1 MNRNAEYTALLA
13 ELEQTPPALEYT
25 VQRALARN
33 QTSQRK
39 RRLLGIPLGSLAVC
53 FTAFVLLVNLF
64 PPFAAAC
71 GRIPLLRDL
80 AQAVSWSPSLSAAVE
95 NEYVQPIGLSRTENG
110 ITATVQ
116 HVIVDQKQVNIFFTL
131 EGEGYESLSA
141 EMPEFFPVQKCG
153 ILGSDFR
160 RAPGTLLRFSLDYVD
175 GDVPDGFT
183 MTFAVTG
190 ERAEGEETPAAPD
203 RAYED
208 ELLSPAPEGE
218 AEILAEFTFDLTFD
232 PQFTAKGERIP
243 VDRAF
248 ELDGQ
253 TFTLTEAEVYPTHVR
268 INVVG
273 DEANTAWLKG
283 LDFYLENED
292 GERFDAVSSGI
303 TASGDTDS
311 PAMVSYRLESSW
323 FSGSDHLTVHIT
335 GARWLDKDRQR
346 VYVDLA
352 QGTAPWLPEGV
363 ELTSAQ
369 LRPDGWLLGAQ
380 TYPVTLTPDHK
391 ASGENVITVY
401 LDQPILNRLMYTPVT
416 LTKTDITGAEKLPG
430 ALIEVYDAEG
440 NIIYREYT
448 DANGEIPDIPVVP
461 GTYTFK
467 ETYAPSG
474 YALNTAIKTFTV
486 TADGQVHGDTVIR
499 DEVNRVTLK
508 KIRQNG
514 EALAGAV
521 FGLFNDQGDQ
531 VQEATSDADG
541 SVVFQ
546 QIPYGRYTIRELSAP
561 YGYHPSAGTWE
572 VTVDGTYQN
581 PIGLLDTVVNE
592 DAPGR
597 IRILKQDELDQ
608 HVIAGVCFDI
618 YSVDEAGNAADCV
631 AQMTTNEQGIAE
643 SPDLFPADYIVMEH
657 AAPTGYEETLW
668 SEKITVGMDEI
679 VSRTVTNRPI
689 QGVLRIVKTDSET
702 AKGLPGAQFT
712 ITRISGLPS
721 HNGEG
726 DGEVVAVITTD
737 ENGIA
742 QTPWLTWGEYEVTET
757 VVPDDY
763 LDGGYSVIVRIPEQT
778 GEEAP
783 PKAK

>member
-1 MNRNAEYTALLA
+1 MTCFTKRFVFLGLCAILFLGMLVILMLPMTARAVTTGDAATVTLNVTNTPVRGDVLLEKTGMQLVRFEDEQDAYGNTVMRPVFQNGYLAGAVFELRAAENIVGKEGSVFYRKD
-13 ELEQTPPALEYT
+13 ELIETLT
-25 VQRALARN
+25 
-33 QTSQRK
+33 TSK
-39 RRLLGIPLGSLAVC
+39 TGSVKSKVLPLGKYSLTEISAPDGYVLDAKPHP
-53 FTAFVLLVNLF
+53 FTL
-64 PPFAAAC
+64 
-71 GRIPLLRDL
+71 
-80 AQAVSWSPSLSAAVE
+80 AAVDQQTAMVEVKVSAGNTYLPARVTLRKQKE
-95 NEYVQPIGLSRTENG
+95 NLLLTE
-110 ITATVQ
+110 TADGMIHQTVET
-116 HVIVDQKQVNIFFTL
+116 IP
-131 EGEGYESLSA
+131 GEGFVFGLFNRDVIPYGDS
-141 EMPEFFPVQKCG
+141 QK
-153 ILGSDFR
+153 LP
-160 RAPGTLLRFSLDYVD
+160 ANTL
-175 GDVPDGFT
+175 
-183 MTFAVTG
+183 MATG
-190 ERAEGEETPAAPD
+190 ATDSQGN
-203 RAYED
+203 
-208 ELLSPAPEGE
+208 
-218 AEILAEFTFDLTFD
+218 LTFSGLYPHGD
-232 PQFTAKGERIP
+232 YYIK
-243 VDRAF
+243 
-248 ELDGQ
+248 ELS
-253 TFTLTEAEVYPTHVR
+253 V
-268 INVVG
+268 
-273 DEANTAWLKG
+273 
-283 LDFYLENED
+283 
-292 GERFDAVSSGI
+292 
-303 TASGDTDS
+303 
-311 PAMVSYRLESSW
+311 
-323 FSGSDHLTVHIT
+323 
-335 GARWLDKDRQR
+335 
-346 VYVDLA
+346 
-352 QGTAPWLPEGV
+352 
-363 ELTSAQ
+363 
-369 LRPDGWLLGAQ
+369 PDGWLLGAQ

-401 LDQPILNRLMYTPVT
+401 LDQPILNRLIYTPVT

-440 NIIYREYT
+440 NIIYRENT

-508 KIRQNG
+508 KIRRNG

-521 FGLFNDQGDQ
+521 FGLFDSEGTK

-546 QIPYGRYTIRELSAP
+546 QIPYGRYAIRELSAP
-561 YGYHPSAGTWE
+561 YGYHPSAQTWE

-608 HVIAGVCFDI
+608 HVIAGVRFDI

-679 VSRTVTNRPI
+679 VSRTVTNHPI
-689 QGVLRIVKTDSET
+689 QGILRIVKTDSET

-778 GEEAP
+778 EKEAP
-783 PKAK
+783 SKAK

>member
-1 MNRNAEYTALLA
+1 MICFTKRFVFLGLCAILFFGLIAILMLPMAARAVTTGDVATVTLNVTNTPVRGDVLLEKTGLQLVRFEDEQDAYGNTVMRPVFQNGYLAGVVFELRAAEDIVGREGSVFYRKD
-13 ELEQTPPALEYT
+13 ELIETLT
-25 VQRALARN
+25 
-33 QTSQRK
+33 TSKTGSVKSRV
-39 RRLLGIPLGSLAVC
+39 LPLGKYSLTEISAPDGYVLDATPHP
-53 FTAFVLLVNLF
+53 FTL
-64 PPFAAAC
+64 
-71 GRIPLLRDL
+71 
-80 AQAVSWSPSLSAAVE
+80 AAVDQQTAMVEAKVSAGNTYLPVRVTLRKQKE
-95 NEYVQPIGLSRTENG
+95 NLLLTE
-110 ITATVQ
+110 TADGMIHQTVET
-116 HVIVDQKQVNIFFTL
+116 VP
-131 EGEGYESLSA
+131 GEGFVFGLFNRDVITYGDS
-141 EMPEFFPVQKCG
+141 QK
-153 ILGSDFR
+153 LP
-160 RAPGTLLRFSLDYVD
+160 ANTL
-175 GDVPDGFT
+175 
-183 MTFAVTG
+183 MATG
-190 ERAEGEETPAAPD
+190 ATDSQGN
-203 RAYED
+203 
-208 ELLSPAPEGE
+208 
-218 AEILAEFTFDLTFD
+218 LTFSGLYPHGD
-232 PQFTAKGERIP
+232 YYIK
-243 VDRAF
+243 
-248 ELDGQ
+248 ELS
-253 TFTLTEAEVYPTHVR
+253 V
-268 INVVG
+268 
-273 DEANTAWLKG
+273 
-283 LDFYLENED
+283 
-292 GERFDAVSSGI
+292 
-303 TASGDTDS
+303 
-311 PAMVSYRLESSW
+311 
-323 FSGSDHLTVHIT
+323 
-335 GARWLDKDRQR
+335 
-346 VYVDLA
+346 
-352 QGTAPWLPEGV
+352 
-363 ELTSAQ
+363 
-369 LRPDGWLLGAQ
+369 PDGWLLGAQ

-391 ASGENVITVY
+391 ASGEDVITVY
-401 LDQPILNRLMYTPVT
+401 LDQPILNRLIYTPVT

-448 DANGEIPDIPVVP
+448 DANGEIPNIPVVP

-521 FGLFNDQGDQ
+521 FGLFNEQGDQ

-561 YGYHPSAGTWE
+561 YGYHPSAKTWE

-608 HVIAGVCFDI
+608 HVIAGVRFDI

-668 SEKITVGMDEI
+668 SERITVGMDEL

-689 QGVLRIVKTDSET
+689 QGILRIVKTDSET

-712 ITRISGLPS
+712 ITRVSGLPS

>member
-1 MNRNAEYTALLA
+1 MTCFTKRFVFPGLCAILFLGLIAILMLPMAARAVTISDAATVTLNVTNTPVRGDVLLEKTGMQLVRFEDEQDAYGNTVMRPVFQNGYLAGAVFELRAAENIVGKEGSVFYRKD
-13 ELEQTPPALEYT
+13 ELIETLT
-25 VQRALARN
+25 
-33 QTSQRK
+33 TSKTGSVKSRV
-39 RRLLGIPLGSLAVC
+39 LPLGKYSLTEISAPDGYVLDATPHP
-53 FTAFVLLVNLF
+53 FTL
-64 PPFAAAC
+64 
-71 GRIPLLRDL
+71 
-80 AQAVSWSPSLSAAVE
+80 AAVDQQTAMVEVKVSAGNTYLPVRVTLRKQKE
-95 NEYVQPIGLSRTENG
+95 NLLLTE
-110 ITATVQ
+110 TADGMIHQTVET
-116 HVIVDQKQVNIFFTL
+116 IP
-131 EGEGYESLSA
+131 GEGFVFGLFNRDVITYGDS
-141 EMPEFFPVQKCG
+141 QK
-153 ILGSDFR
+153 LP
-160 RAPGTLLRFSLDYVD
+160 ANTL
-175 GDVPDGFT
+175 
-183 MTFAVTG
+183 MATG
-190 ERAEGEETPAAPD
+190 ATDSQGN
-203 RAYED
+203 
-208 ELLSPAPEGE
+208 
-218 AEILAEFTFDLTFD
+218 LTFSGLY
-232 PQFTAKGERIP
+232 PHGNYYIK
-243 VDRAF
+243 
-248 ELDGQ
+248 ELS
-253 TFTLTEAEVYPTHVR
+253 V
-268 INVVG
+268 
-273 DEANTAWLKG
+273 
-283 LDFYLENED
+283 
-292 GERFDAVSSGI
+292 
-303 TASGDTDS
+303 
-311 PAMVSYRLESSW
+311 
-323 FSGSDHLTVHIT
+323 
-335 GARWLDKDRQR
+335 
-346 VYVDLA
+346 
-352 QGTAPWLPEGV
+352 
-363 ELTSAQ
+363 
-369 LRPDGWLLGAQ
+369 PDGWLLSAQ
-380 TYPVTLTPDHK
+380 TYPVTLTQDHK

-401 LDQPILNRLMYTPVT
+401 LDQPILNRLIYTPVT

-430 ALIEVYDAEG
+430 ALIEVYDVEG

-448 DANGEIPDIPVVP
+448 DANGEISDIPIVP

-541 SVVFQ
+541 SVAFQ

-561 YGYHPSAGTWE
+561 YGYHPSAKTWE
-572 VTVDGTYQN
+572 MTIDGTYQN

-608 HVIAGVCFDI
+608 HVIAGVRFDI

-631 AQMTTNEQGIAE
+631 AQMITNEQGIAE

-657 AAPTGYEETLW
+657 AVPTGYEETLW

-679 VSRTVTNRPI
+679 VSRTVTNHPI
-689 QGVLRIVKTDSET
+689 QGILRIVKTDSET

-778 GEEAP
+778 EKEAP
-783 PKAK
+783 SKAK

>member
-1 MNRNAEYTALLA
+1 MTCFTKRFVFPGLCAILFLGLIAILMLPMTARAVTTGDAETVTLNVTNTPVRGDVLLEKTGLQLVRFEDEQDAYGNTVMRPVFQNGYLAGAVFELRAAEDIVGKEGSVFYRKDELIETLTTSKTSSVKSKVLPLGKYSLTEISAPDGYVLDATPHPFTLAAVDQQTALVEVKVSAGNTYLPVRVTLRKQKENLLLTETA
-13 ELEQTPPALEYT
+13 DGMIHQTVET
-25 VQRALARN
+25 V
-33 QTSQRK
+33 
-39 RRLLGIPLGSLAVC
+39 P
-53 FTAFVLLVNLF
+53 
-64 PPFAAAC
+64 
-71 GRIPLLRDL
+71 
-80 AQAVSWSPSLSAAVE
+80 
-95 NEYVQPIGLSRTENG
+95 
-110 ITATVQ
+110 
-116 HVIVDQKQVNIFFTL
+116 
-131 EGEGYESLSA
+131 GEGFVFGLFNRDVITYGDS
-141 EMPEFFPVQKCG
+141 QK
-153 ILGSDFR
+153 LP
-160 RAPGTLLRFSLDYVD
+160 ANTL
-175 GDVPDGFT
+175 
-183 MTFAVTG
+183 MATG
-190 ERAEGEETPAAPD
+190 ATDSQGN
-203 RAYED
+203 
-208 ELLSPAPEGE
+208 
-218 AEILAEFTFDLTFD
+218 LTFSGLYPHGD
-232 PQFTAKGERIP
+232 YYIK
-243 VDRAF
+243 
-248 ELDGQ
+248 ELS
-253 TFTLTEAEVYPTHVR
+253 V
-268 INVVG
+268 
-273 DEANTAWLKG
+273 
-283 LDFYLENED
+283 
-292 GERFDAVSSGI
+292 
-303 TASGDTDS
+303 
-311 PAMVSYRLESSW
+311 
-323 FSGSDHLTVHIT
+323 
-335 GARWLDKDRQR
+335 
-346 VYVDLA
+346 
-352 QGTAPWLPEGV
+352 
-363 ELTSAQ
+363 
-369 LRPDGWLLGAQ
+369 PDGWLLDVQ
-380 TYPVTLTPDHK
+380 TYPVTLTPNHK

-401 LDQPILNRLMYTPVT
+401 LDQPILNRLIYTPVT

-521 FGLFNDQGDQ
+521 FGLFNEQGDQ

-561 YGYHPSAGTWE
+561 YGYHPSAKTWE

-608 HVIAGVCFDI
+608 HVIAGVRFDI

-679 VSRTVTNRPI
+679 VSRTVTNHPI
-689 QGVLRIVKTDSET
+689 QGILRIVKTDSET

-783 PKAK
+783 SKAK

>member
-1 MNRNAEYTALLA
+1 MICFTKRFVFPGLCAILFLGMLVILMLPMTARAVTTGDAATVTLNVTNTPVRGDVLLEKTGMQLVRFEDEQDAYGNTVMRPVFQNGYLAGAVFELRAAEDIVGREGSVFYRKDELIETLTTSKTGSVKSRVLPLGKYSLTEISAPDGYVLDATPHPFTLAAVDQQTALVEVKVSAGNTYLPVRITLRKQKENLLLTETA
-13 ELEQTPPALEYT
+13 DGMIHQIVET
-25 VQRALARN
+25 V
-33 QTSQRK
+33 
-39 RRLLGIPLGSLAVC
+39 P
-53 FTAFVLLVNLF
+53 
-64 PPFAAAC
+64 
-71 GRIPLLRDL
+71 
-80 AQAVSWSPSLSAAVE
+80 
-95 NEYVQPIGLSRTENG
+95 
-110 ITATVQ
+110 
-116 HVIVDQKQVNIFFTL
+116 
-131 EGEGYESLSA
+131 GEGFVFGLFNRDVITYGDS
-141 EMPEFFPVQKCG
+141 QK
-153 ILGSDFR
+153 LP
-160 RAPGTLLRFSLDYVD
+160 ANTL
-175 GDVPDGFT
+175 
-183 MTFAVTG
+183 MATG
-190 ERAEGEETPAAPD
+190 ATDSQGN
-203 RAYED
+203 
-208 ELLSPAPEGE
+208 
-218 AEILAEFTFDLTFD
+218 LTFSGLYPHGD
-232 PQFTAKGERIP
+232 YYIK
-243 VDRAF
+243 
-248 ELDGQ
+248 ELS
-253 TFTLTEAEVYPTHVR
+253 V
-268 INVVG
+268 
-273 DEANTAWLKG
+273 
-283 LDFYLENED
+283 
-292 GERFDAVSSGI
+292 
-303 TASGDTDS
+303 
-311 PAMVSYRLESSW
+311 
-323 FSGSDHLTVHIT
+323 
-335 GARWLDKDRQR
+335 
-346 VYVDLA
+346 
-352 QGTAPWLPEGV
+352 
-363 ELTSAQ
+363 
-369 LRPDGWLLGAQ
+369 PDGWLLSAQ
-380 TYPVTLTPDHK
+380 TYPVTLTPNHK

-401 LDQPILNRLMYTPVT
+401 LDQPILNRLIYTPVT

-448 DANGEIPDIPVVP
+448 DANGEISNIPVVP

-521 FGLFNDQGDQ
+521 FGLFNEQGDQ

-541 SVVFQ
+541 SVVFH

-561 YGYHPSAGTWE
+561 YGYHPSAKTWE

-597 IRILKQDELDQ
+597 IRILKQDALDQ

-689 QGVLRIVKTDSET
+689 QGILRIIKTDSET
-702 AKGLPGAQFT
+702 GKGLPGAQFT

>member
-1 MNRNAEYTALLA
+1 MICFTKRFVFLGLCAILFFGLIAILMLPMTARAVTTGDAATVTLNVTNTPVRGDVLLEKTGMQLVRFEDEQDAYGNTVMRPVFQNGYLAGAVFELRAAEDIVGREGSVFYRKDELIETLTTSKTGSVKSRVLPLGKYSLTEISAPDGYVLDATPHPFTLAAVDQQTALVEVKVSAGNTYLPVRVTLRKQKEHLLLTETA
-13 ELEQTPPALEYT
+13 DGMIHQTVET
-25 VQRALARN
+25 V
-33 QTSQRK
+33 
-39 RRLLGIPLGSLAVC
+39 P
-53 FTAFVLLVNLF
+53 
-64 PPFAAAC
+64 
-71 GRIPLLRDL
+71 
-80 AQAVSWSPSLSAAVE
+80 
-95 NEYVQPIGLSRTENG
+95 
-110 ITATVQ
+110 
-116 HVIVDQKQVNIFFTL
+116 
-131 EGEGYESLSA
+131 GEGFVFGLFNRDVIPYGDS
-141 EMPEFFPVQKCG
+141 QK
-153 ILGSDFR
+153 LP
-160 RAPGTLLRFSLDYVD
+160 ANTL
-175 GDVPDGFT
+175 
-183 MTFAVTG
+183 MATG
-190 ERAEGEETPAAPD
+190 ATDSQGN
-203 RAYED
+203 
-208 ELLSPAPEGE
+208 
-218 AEILAEFTFDLTFD
+218 LTFSGLYPHGD
-232 PQFTAKGERIP
+232 YYIK
-243 VDRAF
+243 
-248 ELDGQ
+248 ELS
-253 TFTLTEAEVYPTHVR
+253 V
-268 INVVG
+268 
-273 DEANTAWLKG
+273 
-283 LDFYLENED
+283 
-292 GERFDAVSSGI
+292 
-303 TASGDTDS
+303 
-311 PAMVSYRLESSW
+311 
-323 FSGSDHLTVHIT
+323 
-335 GARWLDKDRQR
+335 
-346 VYVDLA
+346 
-352 QGTAPWLPEGV
+352 
-363 ELTSAQ
+363 
-369 LRPDGWLLGAQ
+369 PDGWLLGAQ
-380 TYPVTLTPDHK
+380 TYPVTLTPNHK

-401 LDQPILNRLMYTPVT
+401 LDQPILNRLIYTPVT
-416 LTKTDITGAEKLPG
+416 LTKTEITGAEKLPG

-448 DANGEIPDIPVVP
+448 DANGEIPNIPVVP

-521 FGLFNDQGDQ
+521 FGLFDSEGTK

-561 YGYHPSAGTWE
+561 YGYHPSAKTWE

-608 HVIAGVCFDI
+608 HVIAGVRFDI

-668 SEKITVGMDEI
+668 SEKITVGMDEL

-689 QGVLRIVKTDSET
+689 QGILRIVKTDSET

-742 QTPWLTWGEYEVTET
+742 QTPWLTWGEYEVMET

-778 GEEAP
+778 EEEAP
-783 PKAK
+783 SKAK

>member
-1 MNRNAEYTALLA
+1 MICFTKRFVFLGLCAILFFGLIAILMLPMTARAVTTGDAATVTLNVTNTPVRGDVLLEKAGMQLVRFEDEQDAYGNTVMRPVFQNGYLAGAVFELRAAEDIVGREGSVFYRKDELIETLTTSKTGSVKSRVLPLGKYFLTEISTLDGYVLDATPHPFTLAAVDQQTALVEVKVSAGNTYLPA
-13 ELEQTPPALEYT
+13 RVTLRKQKENLLLTETADGMIHQTVET
-25 VQRALARN
+25 
-33 QTSQRK
+33 
-39 RRLLGIPLGSLAVC
+39 IP
-53 FTAFVLLVNLF
+53 
-64 PPFAAAC
+64 
-71 GRIPLLRDL
+71 
-80 AQAVSWSPSLSAAVE
+80 
-95 NEYVQPIGLSRTENG
+95 
-110 ITATVQ
+110 
-116 HVIVDQKQVNIFFTL
+116 
-131 EGEGYESLSA
+131 GEGFVFGLFNRDVITYGDS
-141 EMPEFFPVQKCG
+141 QK
-153 ILGSDFR
+153 LP
-160 RAPGTLLRFSLDYVD
+160 ANTL
-175 GDVPDGFT
+175 
-183 MTFAVTG
+183 MATG
-190 ERAEGEETPAAPD
+190 ATDSQGN
-203 RAYED
+203 
-208 ELLSPAPEGE
+208 
-218 AEILAEFTFDLTFD
+218 LTFSGLYPHGD
-232 PQFTAKGERIP
+232 YYIK
-243 VDRAF
+243 
-248 ELDGQ
+248 ELS
-253 TFTLTEAEVYPTHVR
+253 VP
-268 INVVG
+268 N
-273 DEANTAWLKG
+273 
-283 LDFYLENED
+283 
-292 GERFDAVSSGI
+292 
-303 TASGDTDS
+303 
-311 PAMVSYRLESSW
+311 
-323 FSGSDHLTVHIT
+323 
-335 GARWLDKDRQR
+335 
-346 VYVDLA
+346 
-352 QGTAPWLPEGV
+352 
-363 ELTSAQ
+363 
-369 LRPDGWLLGAQ
+369 GWLLGAQ
-380 TYPVTLTPDHK
+380 TYPVTLTPNHK

-401 LDQPILNRLMYTPVT
+401 LDQPILNRLIYTPVT

-440 NIIYREYT
+440 SIIYREYT

-561 YGYHPSAGTWE
+561 YGYHPSAKTWE

-581 PIGLLDTVVNE
+581 PIGLLDMVVNE

-608 HVIAGVCFDI
+608 HVIAGVRFDI

-631 AQMTTNEQGIAE
+631 AQLTTNEQGIAE

-679 VSRTVTNRPI
+679 VSRTVTNHPI
-689 QGVLRIVKTDSET
+689 QGILRIVKTDSET
-702 AKGLPGAQFT
+702 GKGLPGAQFT

-742 QTPWLTWGEYEVTET
+742 QTPWLTWGEYEVMET

-783 PKAK
+783 SKAK

>member
-1 MNRNAEYTALLA
+1 MMRFM
-13 ELEQTPPALEYT
+13 
-25 VQRALARN
+25 
-33 QTSQRK
+33 K
-39 RRLLGIPLGSLAVC
+39 RLLRLGMTVLLLLSLTAATVLAAETATITVNVTNTPVRGDVLLEKTGLQLVRFEDEQDACGNTVMRPVFQNGYLAGAVFELRAAEDIVGKEGSVFYRKDELIETLTTSKNGSVKSKVLPLGK
-53 FTAFVLLVNLF
+53 
-64 PPFAAAC
+64 
-71 GRIPLLRDL
+71 
-80 AQAVSWSPSLSAAVE
+80 
-95 NEYVQPIGLSRTENG
+95 Y
-110 ITATVQ
+110 
-116 HVIVDQKQVNIFFTL
+116 
-131 EGEGYESLSA
+131 
-141 EMPEFFPVQKCG
+141 
-153 ILGSDFR
+153 
-160 RAPGTLLRFSLDYVD
+160 
-175 GDVPDGFT
+175 
-183 MTFAVTG
+183 
-190 ERAEGEETPAAPD
+190 
-203 RAYED
+203 
-208 ELLSPAPEGE
+208 
-218 AEILAEFTFDLTFD
+218 
-232 PQFTAKGERIP
+232 
-243 VDRAF
+243 
-248 ELDGQ
+248 
-253 TFTLTEAEVYPTHVR
+253 TLTEISAPDGYVFDSTPHPFTLAAVDKQTAIVEVKVSASNTYLPVR
-268 INVVG
+268 VTLRKQKENLLLTETADGMIHQTVETVPGEGFVFGLFNRDVIPYG
-273 DEANTAWLKG
+273 DSQKLPANTLMATG
-283 LDFYLENED
+283 
-292 GERFDAVSSGI
+292 A
-303 TASGDTDS
+303 TDS
-311 PAMVSYRLESSW
+311 QGNLT
-323 FSGSDHLTVHIT
+323 FSGLYPHGDYYI
-335 GARWLDKDRQR
+335 K
-346 VYVDLA
+346 
-352 QGTAPWLPEGV
+352 
-363 ELTSAQ
+363 ELSV
-369 LRPDGWLLGAQ
+369 PDGWLLSAQ

-401 LDQPILNRLMYTPVT
+401 LDQPILNRLIYTPVT

-448 DANGEIPDIPVVP
+448 DANGEIPNIPVVP

-521 FGLFNDQGDQ
+521 FGLFDSEGTK
-531 VQEATSDADG
+531 VQETTSDADG

-561 YGYHPSAGTWE
+561 YGYHPSAKTWE

-608 HVIAGVCFDI
+608 HVIAGVRFDI

-631 AQMTTNEQGIAE
+631 AQLTTNEQGIAE

-679 VSRTVTNRPI
+679 VSRTVTNHPI
-689 QGVLRIVKTDSET
+689 QGILRIVKTDSET

>member
-1 MNRNAEYTALLA
+1 MTCFTKRFVFLGLCAILFFGLIAILMLPMAARAVTISDAATVTLNVTNTPVRGDVLLEKTGMQLVRFEDEQDAYGNTVMRPVFQNGYLAGAVFELRAAEDIVGKEGSVFYRKDELIETLTTSKTGSVKSKVLPLGKYSLTEISAPDGYVLDATPHPFTLAAVDQQTALVEVKVSAGNTYLPVRVTLRKQKENLLLTETA
-13 ELEQTPPALEYT
+13 DGMIHQTVET
-25 VQRALARN
+25 V
-33 QTSQRK
+33 
-39 RRLLGIPLGSLAVC
+39 P
-53 FTAFVLLVNLF
+53 
-64 PPFAAAC
+64 
-71 GRIPLLRDL
+71 
-80 AQAVSWSPSLSAAVE
+80 
-95 NEYVQPIGLSRTENG
+95 
-110 ITATVQ
+110 
-116 HVIVDQKQVNIFFTL
+116 
-131 EGEGYESLSA
+131 GEGFVFGLFNRDVIAYGDS
-141 EMPEFFPVQKCG
+141 QK
-153 ILGSDFR
+153 LP
-160 RAPGTLLRFSLDYVD
+160 ANTL
-175 GDVPDGFT
+175 
-183 MTFAVTG
+183 MATG
-190 ERAEGEETPAAPD
+190 ATDSQGN
-203 RAYED
+203 
-208 ELLSPAPEGE
+208 
-218 AEILAEFTFDLTFD
+218 LTFSGLYPHGD
-232 PQFTAKGERIP
+232 YYIK
-243 VDRAF
+243 
-248 ELDGQ
+248 ELS
-253 TFTLTEAEVYPTHVR
+253 V
-268 INVVG
+268 
-273 DEANTAWLKG
+273 
-283 LDFYLENED
+283 
-292 GERFDAVSSGI
+292 
-303 TASGDTDS
+303 
-311 PAMVSYRLESSW
+311 
-323 FSGSDHLTVHIT
+323 
-335 GARWLDKDRQR
+335 
-346 VYVDLA
+346 
-352 QGTAPWLPEGV
+352 
-363 ELTSAQ
+363 
-369 LRPDGWLLGAQ
+369 PDGWLLSAQ

-401 LDQPILNRLMYTPVT
+401 LDQPILNRLIYTPVT
-416 LTKTDITGAEKLPG
+416 LTKTDITGEEKLPG

-521 FGLFNDQGDQ
+521 FGLFDSEGTK

-546 QIPYGRYTIRELSAP
+546 QIPYGRYAIRELSAP
-561 YGYHPSAGTWE
+561 YGYHPSAQTWE

-608 HVIAGVCFDI
+608 HVIAGVRFDI

-668 SEKITVGMDEI
+668 SEKITVGMDEL

-689 QGVLRIVKTDSET
+689 QGILRIVKTDSET

>member
-1 MNRNAEYTALLA
+1 MICFTKRFVFLGLCAILFFGLIAILMLPMAARAVTTSDAATVTLNVTNTPVRGDVLLEKTGLQLVRFEDEQDAYGNTVMRPVFQNGYLAGVVFELRAAEDIVGREDSVFYRKD
-13 ELEQTPPALEYT
+13 ELIETLT
-25 VQRALARN
+25 
-33 QTSQRK
+33 TSKTGSVKSRV
-39 RRLLGIPLGSLAVC
+39 LPLGKYSLTEISAPDGYVLDATPHP
-53 FTAFVLLVNLF
+53 FTL
-64 PPFAAAC
+64 
-71 GRIPLLRDL
+71 
-80 AQAVSWSPSLSAAVE
+80 AAVDQQTAMVEAKVSAGNTYLPVRVTLRKQKE
-95 NEYVQPIGLSRTENG
+95 NLLLTE
-110 ITATVQ
+110 TADGMIHQTVET
-116 HVIVDQKQVNIFFTL
+116 VP
-131 EGEGYESLSA
+131 GEGFVFGLFNRDVITYGDS
-141 EMPEFFPVQKCG
+141 QK
-153 ILGSDFR
+153 L
-160 RAPGTLLRFSLDYVD
+160 P
-175 GDVPDGFT
+175 
-183 MTFAVTG
+183 
-190 ERAEGEETPAAPD
+190 
-203 RAYED
+203 
-208 ELLSPAPEGE
+208 
-218 AEILAEFTFDLTFD
+218 
-232 PQFTAKGERIP
+232 
-243 VDRAF
+243 
-248 ELDGQ
+248 
-253 TFTLTEAEVYPTHVR
+253 
-268 INVVG
+268 
-273 DEANTAWLKG
+273 ANTLMATG
-283 LDFYLENED
+283 
-292 GERFDAVSSGI
+292 A
-303 TASGDTDS
+303 TDS
-311 PAMVSYRLESSW
+311 QGNLM
-323 FSGSDHLTVHIT
+323 FSGLYPHGDYYI
-335 GARWLDKDRQR
+335 K
-346 VYVDLA
+346 
-352 QGTAPWLPEGV
+352 
-363 ELTSAQ
+363 ELSV
-369 LRPDGWLLGAQ
+369 PDGWLLGAQ

-401 LDQPILNRLMYTPVT
+401 LDQPILNRLIYTPVT

-430 ALIEVYDAEG
+430 TLIEVYDAEG

-448 DANGEIPDIPVVP
+448 DANGEIPNIPVVP

-521 FGLFNDQGDQ
+521 FGLFNEQGDQ

-561 YGYHPSAGTWE
+561 YGYHPSAQTWE

-608 HVIAGVCFDI
+608 HVIASVRFDI
-618 YSVDEAGNAADCV
+618 YSVDEAGNAGDCV

-702 AKGLPGAQFT
+702 GKGLPGAQFT
-712 ITRISGLPS
+712 VTRISGLPS

-778 GEEAP
+778 GEEVT

>member
-1 MNRNAEYTALLA
+1 MTCFTKRFVFLGLCAILFLGMLVILMLPMTARAVTTGDAATVTLNVTNTPVRGDVLLEKTGMQLVRFEDEQDAYGNTVMRPVFQNGYLAGAVFELRAAENIVGKEGSVFYRKD
-13 ELEQTPPALEYT
+13 ELIETLT
-25 VQRALARN
+25 
-33 QTSQRK
+33 TSKTGSVKSRV
-39 RRLLGIPLGSLAVC
+39 LPLGKYSLTEISAPDGYVLDATPHP
-53 FTAFVLLVNLF
+53 FTL
-64 PPFAAAC
+64 
-71 GRIPLLRDL
+71 
-80 AQAVSWSPSLSAAVE
+80 AAVDQQTAMVEVKVSAGNTYLPVRVTLRKQKE
-95 NEYVQPIGLSRTENG
+95 NLLLTE
-110 ITATVQ
+110 TADGMIHQTVET
-116 HVIVDQKQVNIFFTL
+116 IP
-131 EGEGYESLSA
+131 GEGFVFGLFNRDVITYGDS
-141 EMPEFFPVQKCG
+141 QK
-153 ILGSDFR
+153 LP
-160 RAPGTLLRFSLDYVD
+160 ANTL
-175 GDVPDGFT
+175 
-183 MTFAVTG
+183 MATG
-190 ERAEGEETPAAPD
+190 ATDSQGN
-203 RAYED
+203 
-208 ELLSPAPEGE
+208 
-218 AEILAEFTFDLTFD
+218 LTFSGLY
-232 PQFTAKGERIP
+232 PHGNYYIK
-243 VDRAF
+243 
-248 ELDGQ
+248 ELS
-253 TFTLTEAEVYPTHVR
+253 V
-268 INVVG
+268 
-273 DEANTAWLKG
+273 
-283 LDFYLENED
+283 
-292 GERFDAVSSGI
+292 
-303 TASGDTDS
+303 
-311 PAMVSYRLESSW
+311 
-323 FSGSDHLTVHIT
+323 
-335 GARWLDKDRQR
+335 
-346 VYVDLA
+346 
-352 QGTAPWLPEGV
+352 
-363 ELTSAQ
+363 
-369 LRPDGWLLGAQ
+369 PDGWLLSAQ
-380 TYPVTLTPDHK
+380 TYPVTLTQDHK

-430 ALIEVYDAEG
+430 ALIEVYDVEG

-448 DANGEIPDIPVVP
+448 DANGEISDIPIVP

-521 FGLFNDQGDQ
+521 FGLFNEQGDQ

-561 YGYHPSAGTWE
+561 YGYHPSAQTWE

-608 HVIAGVCFDI
+608 HVIAGVRFDI

-643 SPDLFPADYIVMEH
+643 SPDLFLADYIVMEH

-689 QGVLRIVKTDSET
+689 QGILRIIKTDSET

-778 GEEAP
+778 EEEAP
-783 PKAK
+783 SKAK

>member
-1 MNRNAEYTALLA
+1 MICFTKRFVFLGLCAILFFGLIAILMLPMAARAVTAGDAETVTLNVTNTPVRGDVLLEKTGLQLVRFEDEQDAYGNTVMRPVFQNGYLAGAVFELRAA
-13 ELEQTPPALEYT
+13 EDIVGKEGSVFYRKDELIETLT
-25 VQRALARN
+25 
-33 QTSQRK
+33 TSKTGPVKSRV
-39 RRLLGIPLGSLAVC
+39 LPLGKYSLTEISAPDGYVLDATPHP
-53 FTAFVLLVNLF
+53 FTL
-64 PPFAAAC
+64 
-71 GRIPLLRDL
+71 
-80 AQAVSWSPSLSAAVE
+80 AAVDQQTAMVEVKMSAGNTYLPVRVTLRKQKE
-95 NEYVQPIGLSRTENG
+95 NLLLTE
-110 ITATVQ
+110 TADGMIHQTVET
-116 HVIVDQKQVNIFFTL
+116 VP
-131 EGEGYESLSA
+131 GEGFVFGLFNRDVIPYGDS
-141 EMPEFFPVQKCG
+141 QK
-153 ILGSDFR
+153 LP
-160 RAPGTLLRFSLDYVD
+160 ANTL
-175 GDVPDGFT
+175 
-183 MTFAVTG
+183 MATG
-190 ERAEGEETPAAPD
+190 ATDSQGN
-203 RAYED
+203 
-208 ELLSPAPEGE
+208 
-218 AEILAEFTFDLTFD
+218 LTFSGLYPHGD
-232 PQFTAKGERIP
+232 YYIK
-243 VDRAF
+243 
-248 ELDGQ
+248 ELS
-253 TFTLTEAEVYPTHVR
+253 V
-268 INVVG
+268 
-273 DEANTAWLKG
+273 
-283 LDFYLENED
+283 
-292 GERFDAVSSGI
+292 
-303 TASGDTDS
+303 
-311 PAMVSYRLESSW
+311 
-323 FSGSDHLTVHIT
+323 
-335 GARWLDKDRQR
+335 
-346 VYVDLA
+346 
-352 QGTAPWLPEGV
+352 
-363 ELTSAQ
+363 
-369 LRPDGWLLGAQ
+369 PDGWLLSAQ

-401 LDQPILNRLMYTPVT
+401 LDQPILNRLIYTPVT

-448 DANGEIPDIPVVP
+448 DANGEIPNIPVVP

-521 FGLFNDQGDQ
+521 FGLFDSEGTK
-531 VQEATSDADG
+531 VQETTSDADG

-561 YGYHPSAGTWE
+561 YGYHPSAKTWE

-608 HVIAGVCFDI
+608 HVIAGVRFDI

-631 AQMTTNEQGIAE
+631 AQLTTNEQGIAE

-679 VSRTVTNRPI
+679 VSRTVTNHPI
-689 QGVLRIVKTDSET
+689 QGILRIVKTDSET

>member
-1 MNRNAEYTALLA
+1 MICFTKRFVFLGLCAILFFGLIAILMLPMAARAVTTSDAATVTLNVTNTPVRGDVLLEKTGLQLVRFEDEQDAYGNTVMRPVFQNGYLAGVVFELRAAEDIVGREDSVFYRKD
-13 ELEQTPPALEYT
+13 ELIETLT
-25 VQRALARN
+25 
-33 QTSQRK
+33 TSKTGSVKSRV
-39 RRLLGIPLGSLAVC
+39 LPLGKYSLTEISAPDGYVLDATPHP
-53 FTAFVLLVNLF
+53 FTL
-64 PPFAAAC
+64 
-71 GRIPLLRDL
+71 
-80 AQAVSWSPSLSAAVE
+80 AAVDQQTAMVEAKVSAGNTYLPVRVTLRKQKE
-95 NEYVQPIGLSRTENG
+95 NLLLTE
-110 ITATVQ
+110 TADGMIHQTVET
-116 HVIVDQKQVNIFFTL
+116 VP
-131 EGEGYESLSA
+131 GEGFVFGLFNRDVITYGDS
-141 EMPEFFPVQKCG
+141 QK
-153 ILGSDFR
+153 L
-160 RAPGTLLRFSLDYVD
+160 P
-175 GDVPDGFT
+175 
-183 MTFAVTG
+183 
-190 ERAEGEETPAAPD
+190 
-203 RAYED
+203 
-208 ELLSPAPEGE
+208 
-218 AEILAEFTFDLTFD
+218 
-232 PQFTAKGERIP
+232 
-243 VDRAF
+243 
-248 ELDGQ
+248 
-253 TFTLTEAEVYPTHVR
+253 
-268 INVVG
+268 
-273 DEANTAWLKG
+273 ANTLMATG
-283 LDFYLENED
+283 
-292 GERFDAVSSGI
+292 A
-303 TASGDTDS
+303 TDS
-311 PAMVSYRLESSW
+311 QGNLM
-323 FSGSDHLTVHIT
+323 FSGLYPHGDYYI
-335 GARWLDKDRQR
+335 K
-346 VYVDLA
+346 
-352 QGTAPWLPEGV
+352 
-363 ELTSAQ
+363 ELSV
-369 LRPDGWLLGAQ
+369 PDGWLLGAQ

-401 LDQPILNRLMYTPVT
+401 LDQPILNRLIYTPVT

-430 ALIEVYDAEG
+430 TLIEVYDAEG

-448 DANGEIPDIPVVP
+448 DANGEIPNIPVVP

-521 FGLFNDQGDQ
+521 FGLFNEQGDQ

-561 YGYHPSAGTWE
+561 YGYHPSAQTWE

-608 HVIAGVCFDI
+608 HVIASVRFDI
-618 YSVDEAGNAADCV
+618 YSVDEAGNAGDCV

-643 SPDLFPADYIVMEH
+643 SPELFPADYIVMEH

-679 VSRTVTNRPI
+679 VSRTVTNHPI
-689 QGVLRIVKTDSET
+689 QGILRIIKTDSET
-702 AKGLPGAQFT
+702 GKGLPGAQFT
-712 ITRISGLPS
+712 VTRISGLPS

-778 GEEAP
+778 GEEVT

>member
-1 MNRNAEYTALLA
+1 MTCFTKRFVFLGLCAILFFGLIAILMLPMAARAVTISDAATVTLNVTNTPVRGDVLLEKTGMQLVRFEDEQDAYGNTVMRPVFQNGYLAGAVFELRAAEDIVGKEGSVFYRKDELIETLTTSKTGSVKSKVLPLGKYSLTEISAPDGYVLDATPHPFTLAAVDQQTALVEVKVSAGNTYLPVRVTLRKQKENLLLTETA
-13 ELEQTPPALEYT
+13 DGMIHQTVET
-25 VQRALARN
+25 V
-33 QTSQRK
+33 
-39 RRLLGIPLGSLAVC
+39 P
-53 FTAFVLLVNLF
+53 
-64 PPFAAAC
+64 
-71 GRIPLLRDL
+71 
-80 AQAVSWSPSLSAAVE
+80 
-95 NEYVQPIGLSRTENG
+95 
-110 ITATVQ
+110 
-116 HVIVDQKQVNIFFTL
+116 
-131 EGEGYESLSA
+131 GEGFVFGLFNRDVIAYGDS
-141 EMPEFFPVQKCG
+141 QK
-153 ILGSDFR
+153 LP
-160 RAPGTLLRFSLDYVD
+160 ANTL
-175 GDVPDGFT
+175 
-183 MTFAVTG
+183 MATG
-190 ERAEGEETPAAPD
+190 ATDSQGN
-203 RAYED
+203 
-208 ELLSPAPEGE
+208 
-218 AEILAEFTFDLTFD
+218 LTFSGLYPHGD
-232 PQFTAKGERIP
+232 YYIK
-243 VDRAF
+243 
-248 ELDGQ
+248 ELS
-253 TFTLTEAEVYPTHVR
+253 V
-268 INVVG
+268 
-273 DEANTAWLKG
+273 
-283 LDFYLENED
+283 
-292 GERFDAVSSGI
+292 
-303 TASGDTDS
+303 
-311 PAMVSYRLESSW
+311 
-323 FSGSDHLTVHIT
+323 
-335 GARWLDKDRQR
+335 
-346 VYVDLA
+346 
-352 QGTAPWLPEGV
+352 
-363 ELTSAQ
+363 
-369 LRPDGWLLGAQ
+369 PDGWLLSAQ

-401 LDQPILNRLMYTPVT
+401 LDQPILNRLIYTPVT
-416 LTKTDITGAEKLPG
+416 LTKTDITGEEKLPG

-521 FGLFNDQGDQ
+521 FGLFDSEGTK

-546 QIPYGRYTIRELSAP
+546 QIPYGRYAIRELSAP
-561 YGYHPSAGTWE
+561 YGYHPSAKTWE

-608 HVIAGVCFDI
+608 HDIAGVRFDI

-689 QGVLRIVKTDSET
+689 QGILRIVKTDSET

-712 ITRISGLPS
+712 ITRILGLPS

-778 GEEAP
+778 GEEAR

>member
-1 MNRNAEYTALLA
+1 MTGFTKRFVFPGLCAILFLGLIAILMLPMAARAVTTGDAATVTLNVTNTPVRGDVLLEKTGMQLVRFEDEQDAYGNTVMRPVFQNGYLAGAVFELRAAEDIVGKEGSVFYRKDERIETLTTSKTGSVKSRVLPLGKYSLTEISAPDGYVLDATPHPFTLAAVDQQTALVEVKVSAGNTYLPVRVTLRKQKENLLLTETA
-13 ELEQTPPALEYT
+13 DGMIHQIVET
-25 VQRALARN
+25 V
-33 QTSQRK
+33 
-39 RRLLGIPLGSLAVC
+39 P
-53 FTAFVLLVNLF
+53 
-64 PPFAAAC
+64 
-71 GRIPLLRDL
+71 
-80 AQAVSWSPSLSAAVE
+80 
-95 NEYVQPIGLSRTENG
+95 
-110 ITATVQ
+110 
-116 HVIVDQKQVNIFFTL
+116 
-131 EGEGYESLSA
+131 GEGFVFGLFNRDVITYGDS
-141 EMPEFFPVQKCG
+141 QK
-153 ILGSDFR
+153 LP
-160 RAPGTLLRFSLDYVD
+160 ANTL
-175 GDVPDGFT
+175 
-183 MTFAVTG
+183 MATG
-190 ERAEGEETPAAPD
+190 ATDSQGN
-203 RAYED
+203 
-208 ELLSPAPEGE
+208 
-218 AEILAEFTFDLTFD
+218 LTFSGLYPHGD
-232 PQFTAKGERIP
+232 YYIK
-243 VDRAF
+243 
-248 ELDGQ
+248 ELS
-253 TFTLTEAEVYPTHVR
+253 VP
-268 INVVG
+268 N
-273 DEANTAWLKG
+273 
-283 LDFYLENED
+283 
-292 GERFDAVSSGI
+292 
-303 TASGDTDS
+303 
-311 PAMVSYRLESSW
+311 
-323 FSGSDHLTVHIT
+323 
-335 GARWLDKDRQR
+335 
-346 VYVDLA
+346 
-352 QGTAPWLPEGV
+352 
-363 ELTSAQ
+363 
-369 LRPDGWLLGAQ
+369 GWLLGAQ
-380 TYPVTLTPDHK
+380 TYPVTLTPNHK

-440 NIIYREYT
+440 NIINREYT

-521 FGLFNDQGDQ
+521 FGLFDSEGTK

-546 QIPYGRYTIRELSAP
+546 QIPYGRYAIRELSAP
-561 YGYHPSAGTWE
+561 YGYHPSAQTWE

-608 HVIAGVCFDI
+608 HVIAGVRFDI

-689 QGVLRIVKTDSET
+689 QGILRIVKTDSET

>member
-1 MNRNAEYTALLA
+1 MICFTKRFVFLGLCAILFFGLIAILMLPMAARAVTISDAATVTLNVTNTPVRGDVLLEKTGMQLVRFEDEQDAYGNTVMRPVFQNGYLAGAVFELRAAEDIVGKEGSVFYRKDELIETLTTSKTGSVKSKVLPLGKYSLTEISAPDGYVLDATPHPFTLAAVDQQTALVEVKVSAGNTYLPVRVTLRKQKENLLLTETA
-13 ELEQTPPALEYT
+13 DGMIRQIVET
-25 VQRALARN
+25 V
-33 QTSQRK
+33 
-39 RRLLGIPLGSLAVC
+39 P
-53 FTAFVLLVNLF
+53 
-64 PPFAAAC
+64 
-71 GRIPLLRDL
+71 
-80 AQAVSWSPSLSAAVE
+80 
-95 NEYVQPIGLSRTENG
+95 
-110 ITATVQ
+110 
-116 HVIVDQKQVNIFFTL
+116 
-131 EGEGYESLSA
+131 GEGFVFGLFNRDVIAYGDS
-141 EMPEFFPVQKCG
+141 QK
-153 ILGSDFR
+153 LP
-160 RAPGTLLRFSLDYVD
+160 ANTL
-175 GDVPDGFT
+175 
-183 MTFAVTG
+183 MATG
-190 ERAEGEETPAAPD
+190 ATDSQGN
-203 RAYED
+203 
-208 ELLSPAPEGE
+208 
-218 AEILAEFTFDLTFD
+218 LTFSGLYPHGD
-232 PQFTAKGERIP
+232 YYIK
-243 VDRAF
+243 
-248 ELDGQ
+248 ELS
-253 TFTLTEAEVYPTHVR
+253 V
-268 INVVG
+268 
-273 DEANTAWLKG
+273 
-283 LDFYLENED
+283 
-292 GERFDAVSSGI
+292 
-303 TASGDTDS
+303 
-311 PAMVSYRLESSW
+311 
-323 FSGSDHLTVHIT
+323 
-335 GARWLDKDRQR
+335 
-346 VYVDLA
+346 
-352 QGTAPWLPEGV
+352 
-363 ELTSAQ
+363 
-369 LRPDGWLLGAQ
+369 PDGWLLSAQ

-401 LDQPILNRLMYTPVT
+401 LDQPILNRLIYTPVT
-416 LTKTDITGAEKLPG
+416 LTKTDITGEEKLPG

-521 FGLFNDQGDQ
+521 FGLFDSEGTK

-546 QIPYGRYTIRELSAP
+546 QIPYGRYAIRELSAP
-561 YGYHPSAGTWE
+561 YGYHPSAQTWE

-608 HVIAGVCFDI
+608 HVIAGVRFDI

-668 SEKITVGMDEI
+668 SEKITVGMDEL

>member
-1 MNRNAEYTALLA
+1 MICFTKRFVFLGLCAILFFGLIAILMLPLAARAVTTGDAATVTLNVTNTPVRGDVLLEKTGMQLVRFEDEQDAYGNTVMRPVFQNGYLAGAVFELRAAEDIVGREGSVFYRKDELIETLTTSKTGSVKSRVLPLGKYSLTEISAPDGYVLDATPHPFTLAAVDQQTALVEVKVSAGNTYLPVRVTLRKQKENLLLTETA
-13 ELEQTPPALEYT
+13 DGMIRQTVET
-25 VQRALARN
+25 V
-33 QTSQRK
+33 
-39 RRLLGIPLGSLAVC
+39 P
-53 FTAFVLLVNLF
+53 
-64 PPFAAAC
+64 
-71 GRIPLLRDL
+71 
-80 AQAVSWSPSLSAAVE
+80 
-95 NEYVQPIGLSRTENG
+95 
-110 ITATVQ
+110 
-116 HVIVDQKQVNIFFTL
+116 
-131 EGEGYESLSA
+131 GEGFVFGLFNRDVITYGDS
-141 EMPEFFPVQKCG
+141 QK
-153 ILGSDFR
+153 LP
-160 RAPGTLLRFSLDYVD
+160 ANTL
-175 GDVPDGFT
+175 
-183 MTFAVTG
+183 MATG
-190 ERAEGEETPAAPD
+190 ATDSQGN
-203 RAYED
+203 
-208 ELLSPAPEGE
+208 
-218 AEILAEFTFDLTFD
+218 LTFSGLYPHGD
-232 PQFTAKGERIP
+232 YYIK
-243 VDRAF
+243 
-248 ELDGQ
+248 ELS
-253 TFTLTEAEVYPTHVR
+253 V
-268 INVVG
+268 
-273 DEANTAWLKG
+273 
-283 LDFYLENED
+283 
-292 GERFDAVSSGI
+292 
-303 TASGDTDS
+303 
-311 PAMVSYRLESSW
+311 
-323 FSGSDHLTVHIT
+323 
-335 GARWLDKDRQR
+335 
-346 VYVDLA
+346 
-352 QGTAPWLPEGV
+352 
-363 ELTSAQ
+363 
-369 LRPDGWLLGAQ
+369 PDGWLLGAQ

-401 LDQPILNRLMYTPVT
+401 LDQPILNRLIYTPVT

-521 FGLFNDQGDQ
+521 FGLFNEQGDQ

-541 SVVFQ
+541 SVVFH

-561 YGYHPSAGTWE
+561 YGYHPSAKTWE

-597 IRILKQDELDQ
+597 IRILKQDALDQ

-618 YSVDEAGNAADCV
+618 YSVDEAGNAGDCV

-689 QGVLRIVKTDSET
+689 QGILRIIKTDSET

-726 DGEVVAVITTD
+726 DGWVMCVVINNRHATNDAFFLETSVCAVEAQEPIGHD
-737 ENGIA
+737 GSRDAEQIAGCKCGDGI
-742 QTPWLTWGEYEVTET
+742 
-757 VVPDDY
+757 
-763 LDGGYSVIVRIPEQT
+763 
-778 GEEAP
+778 
-783 PKAK
+783 

>member
-1 MNRNAEYTALLA
+1 MTCFTKRFVFLGLCAILFLGLIAILMLPMAARAVTISDAATVTLNVTNTPVRGDVLLEKTGLQLVRFEDEQDAYGNTVMRPVFQNGYLAGAVFELRAAEDIVGKEGSVFYRKDELIETLTTSKTGSVKSKVLPLGKYSLTEISAPDGYVLDATPHPFTLAAVDQQTALVEVKVSAGNTYLPVRVTLRKQKENLLLTETA
-13 ELEQTPPALEYT
+13 DGMIHQTVET
-25 VQRALARN
+25 V
-33 QTSQRK
+33 
-39 RRLLGIPLGSLAVC
+39 P
-53 FTAFVLLVNLF
+53 
-64 PPFAAAC
+64 
-71 GRIPLLRDL
+71 
-80 AQAVSWSPSLSAAVE
+80 
-95 NEYVQPIGLSRTENG
+95 
-110 ITATVQ
+110 
-116 HVIVDQKQVNIFFTL
+116 
-131 EGEGYESLSA
+131 GEGFVFGLFNRDVIAYGDS
-141 EMPEFFPVQKCG
+141 QK
-153 ILGSDFR
+153 LP
-160 RAPGTLLRFSLDYVD
+160 ANTL
-175 GDVPDGFT
+175 
-183 MTFAVTG
+183 MATG
-190 ERAEGEETPAAPD
+190 ATDSQGN
-203 RAYED
+203 
-208 ELLSPAPEGE
+208 
-218 AEILAEFTFDLTFD
+218 LTFSGLYPHGD
-232 PQFTAKGERIP
+232 YYIK
-243 VDRAF
+243 
-248 ELDGQ
+248 ELS
-253 TFTLTEAEVYPTHVR
+253 V
-268 INVVG
+268 
-273 DEANTAWLKG
+273 
-283 LDFYLENED
+283 
-292 GERFDAVSSGI
+292 
-303 TASGDTDS
+303 
-311 PAMVSYRLESSW
+311 
-323 FSGSDHLTVHIT
+323 
-335 GARWLDKDRQR
+335 
-346 VYVDLA
+346 
-352 QGTAPWLPEGV
+352 
-363 ELTSAQ
+363 
-369 LRPDGWLLGAQ
+369 PDGWLLSAQ

-401 LDQPILNRLMYTPVT
+401 LDQPILNRLIYTPVT
-416 LTKTDITGAEKLPG
+416 LTKTDITGEEKLPG

-521 FGLFNDQGDQ
+521 FGLFDSEGTK

-546 QIPYGRYTIRELSAP
+546 QIPYGRYAIRELSAP
-561 YGYHPSAGTWE
+561 YGYHPSAQTWE

-608 HVIAGVCFDI
+608 HVIAGVRFDI

-668 SEKITVGMDEI
+668 SEKITVGMDEL

>member
-1 MNRNAEYTALLA
+1 MTCFTKRFVFLGLCAILFFGLIAILMLPMAARAVTISDAATVTLNVTNTPVRGDVLLEKTGMQLVRFEDEQDAYGNTVMRPVFQNGYLAGAVFELRAAEDIVGKEGSVFYRKDELIETLTTSKTGSVKSKVLPLGKYSLTEISAPDGYVLDATPHPFTLAAVDQQTALVEVKVSAGNTYLPVRVTLRKQKENLLLTETA
-13 ELEQTPPALEYT
+13 DGMIHQTVET
-25 VQRALARN
+25 V
-33 QTSQRK
+33 
-39 RRLLGIPLGSLAVC
+39 P
-53 FTAFVLLVNLF
+53 
-64 PPFAAAC
+64 
-71 GRIPLLRDL
+71 
-80 AQAVSWSPSLSAAVE
+80 
-95 NEYVQPIGLSRTENG
+95 
-110 ITATVQ
+110 
-116 HVIVDQKQVNIFFTL
+116 
-131 EGEGYESLSA
+131 GEGFVFGLFNRDVIAYGDS
-141 EMPEFFPVQKCG
+141 QK
-153 ILGSDFR
+153 LP
-160 RAPGTLLRFSLDYVD
+160 ANTL
-175 GDVPDGFT
+175 
-183 MTFAVTG
+183 MATG
-190 ERAEGEETPAAPD
+190 ATDSQGN
-203 RAYED
+203 
-208 ELLSPAPEGE
+208 
-218 AEILAEFTFDLTFD
+218 LTFSGLYPHGD
-232 PQFTAKGERIP
+232 YYIK
-243 VDRAF
+243 
-248 ELDGQ
+248 ELS
-253 TFTLTEAEVYPTHVR
+253 V
-268 INVVG
+268 
-273 DEANTAWLKG
+273 
-283 LDFYLENED
+283 
-292 GERFDAVSSGI
+292 
-303 TASGDTDS
+303 
-311 PAMVSYRLESSW
+311 
-323 FSGSDHLTVHIT
+323 
-335 GARWLDKDRQR
+335 
-346 VYVDLA
+346 
-352 QGTAPWLPEGV
+352 
-363 ELTSAQ
+363 
-369 LRPDGWLLGAQ
+369 PDGWLLGAQ

-401 LDQPILNRLMYTPVT
+401 LDQPILNRLIYTPVT
-416 LTKTDITGAEKLPG
+416 LTKTDITGEEKLPG

-521 FGLFNDQGDQ
+521 FGLFDSEGTK

-546 QIPYGRYTIRELSAP
+546 QIPYGRYAIRELSAP
-561 YGYHPSAGTWE
+561 YGYHPSAQTWE

-608 HVIAGVCFDI
+608 HVIAGVRFDI

-668 SEKITVGMDEI
+668 SEKITVGMDEL

>member
-1 MNRNAEYTALLA
+1 MICFTKRFVFLGLCAILFFGLIAILMLPMAARAVTISDAATVTLNVTNTPVRGDVLLEKTGMQLVRFEDEQDAYGNTVMRPVFQNGYLAGAVFELRAAEDIVGKEGSVFYRKDELIETLTTSKTGSVKSKVLPLGKYSLTEISAPDGYVLDATPHPFTLAAVDQQTALVEVKVSAGNTYLPVRVTLRKQKENLLLTETA
-13 ELEQTPPALEYT
+13 DGMIRQTVET
-25 VQRALARN
+25 V
-33 QTSQRK
+33 
-39 RRLLGIPLGSLAVC
+39 P
-53 FTAFVLLVNLF
+53 
-64 PPFAAAC
+64 
-71 GRIPLLRDL
+71 
-80 AQAVSWSPSLSAAVE
+80 
-95 NEYVQPIGLSRTENG
+95 
-110 ITATVQ
+110 
-116 HVIVDQKQVNIFFTL
+116 
-131 EGEGYESLSA
+131 GEGFVFGLFNRDVITYGDS
-141 EMPEFFPVQKCG
+141 QK
-153 ILGSDFR
+153 LP
-160 RAPGTLLRFSLDYVD
+160 ANTL
-175 GDVPDGFT
+175 
-183 MTFAVTG
+183 MATG
-190 ERAEGEETPAAPD
+190 ATDSQGN
-203 RAYED
+203 
-208 ELLSPAPEGE
+208 
-218 AEILAEFTFDLTFD
+218 LTFSGLYPHGD
-232 PQFTAKGERIP
+232 YYIK
-243 VDRAF
+243 
-248 ELDGQ
+248 ELS
-253 TFTLTEAEVYPTHVR
+253 V
-268 INVVG
+268 
-273 DEANTAWLKG
+273 
-283 LDFYLENED
+283 
-292 GERFDAVSSGI
+292 
-303 TASGDTDS
+303 
-311 PAMVSYRLESSW
+311 
-323 FSGSDHLTVHIT
+323 
-335 GARWLDKDRQR
+335 
-346 VYVDLA
+346 
-352 QGTAPWLPEGV
+352 
-363 ELTSAQ
+363 
-369 LRPDGWLLGAQ
+369 PDGWLLSAQ

-401 LDQPILNRLMYTPVT
+401 LDQPILNRLIYTPVT
-416 LTKTDITGAEKLPG
+416 LTKTDITGEEKLPG

-521 FGLFNDQGDQ
+521 FGLFDSEGTK

-546 QIPYGRYTIRELSAP
+546 QIPYGRYAIRELSAP
-561 YGYHPSAGTWE
+561 YGYHPSAQTWE

-597 IRILKQDELDQ
+597 IRILKQDALDQ

-618 YSVDEAGNAADCV
+618 YSVDEAGNAGDCV

>member
-1 MNRNAEYTALLA
+1 MTCFTKRFVFLGLCAILFFGLIAILMLPMAARAVTISDAATVTLNVTNTPVRGDVLLEKTGMQLVRFEDEQDAYGNTVMRPVFQNGYLAGAVFELRAAEDIVGKEGSVFYRKDELIETLTTSKTGSVKSRVLPLGKYSLTEISAPDGYVLDATPHPFTLAAVDQQTALVEVKVSAGNTYLPVRVTLRKQKENLLLTETA
-13 ELEQTPPALEYT
+13 DGMIHQTVET
-25 VQRALARN
+25 V
-33 QTSQRK
+33 
-39 RRLLGIPLGSLAVC
+39 P
-53 FTAFVLLVNLF
+53 
-64 PPFAAAC
+64 
-71 GRIPLLRDL
+71 
-80 AQAVSWSPSLSAAVE
+80 
-95 NEYVQPIGLSRTENG
+95 
-110 ITATVQ
+110 
-116 HVIVDQKQVNIFFTL
+116 
-131 EGEGYESLSA
+131 GEGFVFGLFNRDVIAYGDS
-141 EMPEFFPVQKCG
+141 QK
-153 ILGSDFR
+153 LP
-160 RAPGTLLRFSLDYVD
+160 ANTL
-175 GDVPDGFT
+175 
-183 MTFAVTG
+183 MATG
-190 ERAEGEETPAAPD
+190 ATDSQGN
-203 RAYED
+203 
-208 ELLSPAPEGE
+208 
-218 AEILAEFTFDLTFD
+218 LTFSGLYPHGD
-232 PQFTAKGERIP
+232 YYIK
-243 VDRAF
+243 
-248 ELDGQ
+248 ELS
-253 TFTLTEAEVYPTHVR
+253 V
-268 INVVG
+268 
-273 DEANTAWLKG
+273 
-283 LDFYLENED
+283 
-292 GERFDAVSSGI
+292 
-303 TASGDTDS
+303 
-311 PAMVSYRLESSW
+311 
-323 FSGSDHLTVHIT
+323 
-335 GARWLDKDRQR
+335 
-346 VYVDLA
+346 
-352 QGTAPWLPEGV
+352 
-363 ELTSAQ
+363 
-369 LRPDGWLLGAQ
+369 PDGWLLSAQ

-401 LDQPILNRLMYTPVT
+401 LDQPILNRLIYTPVT
-416 LTKTDITGAEKLPG
+416 LTKTDITGEEKLPG

-521 FGLFNDQGDQ
+521 FGLFDSEGTK

-546 QIPYGRYTIRELSAP
+546 QIPYGRYAIRELSAP
-561 YGYHPSAGTWE
+561 YGYHPSAQTWE

-581 PIGLLDTVVNE
+581 PIGLLGTVVNE

-608 HVIAGVCFDI
+608 HVIAGVRFDI

-689 QGVLRIVKTDSET
+689 QGILRIIKTDSET
-702 AKGLPGAQFT
+702 GKGLPGAQFT

>member
-1 MNRNAEYTALLA
+1 MICFTKRFVFLGLCAILFLGMLVILMLPMAARAVTISDAATVTLNVTNTPVRGDVLLEKTGMQLVRFEDEQDAYGNTVMRPVFQNGYLAGAVFELRAAEDIVGKEGSVFYRKDELIETLTTSKTGSVKSKVLPLGKYSLTEISAPDGYVLDATPHPFTLAAVDQQTALVEVKVSAGNTYLPVRVTLRKQKENLLLTETA
-13 ELEQTPPALEYT
+13 DGMIHQTVET
-25 VQRALARN
+25 V
-33 QTSQRK
+33 
-39 RRLLGIPLGSLAVC
+39 P
-53 FTAFVLLVNLF
+53 
-64 PPFAAAC
+64 
-71 GRIPLLRDL
+71 
-80 AQAVSWSPSLSAAVE
+80 
-95 NEYVQPIGLSRTENG
+95 
-110 ITATVQ
+110 
-116 HVIVDQKQVNIFFTL
+116 
-131 EGEGYESLSA
+131 GEGFVFGLFNRDVITYGDS
-141 EMPEFFPVQKCG
+141 QK
-153 ILGSDFR
+153 LP
-160 RAPGTLLRFSLDYVD
+160 ANTL
-175 GDVPDGFT
+175 
-183 MTFAVTG
+183 MATG
-190 ERAEGEETPAAPD
+190 ATDSQGN
-203 RAYED
+203 
-208 ELLSPAPEGE
+208 
-218 AEILAEFTFDLTFD
+218 LTFSGLYPHGD
-232 PQFTAKGERIP
+232 YYIK
-243 VDRAF
+243 
-248 ELDGQ
+248 ELS
-253 TFTLTEAEVYPTHVR
+253 V
-268 INVVG
+268 
-273 DEANTAWLKG
+273 
-283 LDFYLENED
+283 
-292 GERFDAVSSGI
+292 
-303 TASGDTDS
+303 
-311 PAMVSYRLESSW
+311 
-323 FSGSDHLTVHIT
+323 
-335 GARWLDKDRQR
+335 
-346 VYVDLA
+346 
-352 QGTAPWLPEGV
+352 
-363 ELTSAQ
+363 
-369 LRPDGWLLGAQ
+369 PDGWLLGAQ
-380 TYPVTLTPDHK
+380 TYPVTLTPNHK

-401 LDQPILNRLMYTPVT
+401 LDQPILNRLIYTPVT

-521 FGLFNDQGDQ
+521 FGLFDSEGTK

-546 QIPYGRYTIRELSAP
+546 QIPYGRYAIRELSAP
-561 YGYHPSAGTWE
+561 YGYHPSAQTWE

-608 HVIAGVCFDI
+608 HVIAGVRFDI

-689 QGVLRIVKTDSET
+689 QGILRIVKTDSET
-702 AKGLPGAQFT
+702 AKGLSGAQFT

>member
-1 MNRNAEYTALLA
+1 MICFTKRFVFLGLCAILFLGLIAILMLPMAARAVTTGDAATVTLNVTNTPVRGDVLLEKTGLQLVRFEDEQDAYGNTVMRPVFQNGYLAGAVFELRAAEDIVGKEGSVFYRKDELIETLTTSKTGSVKSRVLPLGKYSLTEISAPDGYVLDATPHPFTLAAVDQQTALVEVKVSAGNTYLPVRVTLRKQKENLLLTETA
-13 ELEQTPPALEYT
+13 DGMIRQTVET
-25 VQRALARN
+25 V
-33 QTSQRK
+33 
-39 RRLLGIPLGSLAVC
+39 P
-53 FTAFVLLVNLF
+53 
-64 PPFAAAC
+64 
-71 GRIPLLRDL
+71 
-80 AQAVSWSPSLSAAVE
+80 
-95 NEYVQPIGLSRTENG
+95 
-110 ITATVQ
+110 
-116 HVIVDQKQVNIFFTL
+116 
-131 EGEGYESLSA
+131 GEGFVFGLFNRDVITYGDS
-141 EMPEFFPVQKCG
+141 QK
-153 ILGSDFR
+153 LP
-160 RAPGTLLRFSLDYVD
+160 ANTL
-175 GDVPDGFT
+175 
-183 MTFAVTG
+183 MATG
-190 ERAEGEETPAAPD
+190 ATDSQGN
-203 RAYED
+203 
-208 ELLSPAPEGE
+208 
-218 AEILAEFTFDLTFD
+218 LTFSGLYPHGD
-232 PQFTAKGERIP
+232 YYIK
-243 VDRAF
+243 
-248 ELDGQ
+248 ELS
-253 TFTLTEAEVYPTHVR
+253 V
-268 INVVG
+268 
-273 DEANTAWLKG
+273 
-283 LDFYLENED
+283 
-292 GERFDAVSSGI
+292 
-303 TASGDTDS
+303 
-311 PAMVSYRLESSW
+311 
-323 FSGSDHLTVHIT
+323 
-335 GARWLDKDRQR
+335 
-346 VYVDLA
+346 
-352 QGTAPWLPEGV
+352 
-363 ELTSAQ
+363 
-369 LRPDGWLLGAQ
+369 PDGWLLSAQ
-380 TYPVTLTPDHK
+380 TYPVTLTPNHK

-401 LDQPILNRLMYTPVT
+401 LDQPILNRLIYTPVT

-448 DANGEIPDIPVVP
+448 DANGEISNIPVVP

-521 FGLFNDQGDQ
+521 FGLFNEQGDQ

-541 SVVFQ
+541 SVVFH

-561 YGYHPSAGTWE
+561 YGYHPSAKTWE

-597 IRILKQDELDQ
+597 IRILKQDALDQ

-618 YSVDEAGNAADCV
+618 YSVDEAGNAGDCV

-689 QGVLRIVKTDSET
+689 QGILRIIKTDSET
-702 AKGLPGAQFT
+702 GKGLPGAQFT

>member
-1 MNRNAEYTALLA
+1 MICFTKRFVFLGLCAILFLGLIAILMLPMAARAVTTSDAETVTLNVTNTPVRGDVLLEKTGLQLVRFEDEQDAYGNTVMRPVFQNGYLAGAVFELRAA
-13 ELEQTPPALEYT
+13 EDIVGKEGSVFYRKDELIETLT
-25 VQRALARN
+25 
-33 QTSQRK
+33 TSKTGSVKSRV
-39 RRLLGIPLGSLAVC
+39 LPLGKYSLTEISTPDGYVLDATPHP
-53 FTAFVLLVNLF
+53 FTL
-64 PPFAAAC
+64 
-71 GRIPLLRDL
+71 
-80 AQAVSWSPSLSAAVE
+80 AAVDQQTAMVEVKVSAGNTYLPVRVTLRKQKE
-95 NEYVQPIGLSRTENG
+95 NLLLTE
-110 ITATVQ
+110 TADGMIHQTVET
-116 HVIVDQKQVNIFFTL
+116 VP
-131 EGEGYESLSA
+131 GEGFVFGLFNRDVITYGDS
-141 EMPEFFPVQKCG
+141 QK
-153 ILGSDFR
+153 LP
-160 RAPGTLLRFSLDYVD
+160 ANTL
-175 GDVPDGFT
+175 
-183 MTFAVTG
+183 MATG
-190 ERAEGEETPAAPD
+190 ATDSQGN
-203 RAYED
+203 
-208 ELLSPAPEGE
+208 
-218 AEILAEFTFDLTFD
+218 LTFSGLYPHGD
-232 PQFTAKGERIP
+232 YYIK
-243 VDRAF
+243 
-248 ELDGQ
+248 ELS
-253 TFTLTEAEVYPTHVR
+253 V
-268 INVVG
+268 
-273 DEANTAWLKG
+273 
-283 LDFYLENED
+283 
-292 GERFDAVSSGI
+292 
-303 TASGDTDS
+303 
-311 PAMVSYRLESSW
+311 
-323 FSGSDHLTVHIT
+323 
-335 GARWLDKDRQR
+335 
-346 VYVDLA
+346 
-352 QGTAPWLPEGV
+352 
-363 ELTSAQ
+363 
-369 LRPDGWLLGAQ
+369 PDGWLLGAQ

-401 LDQPILNRLMYTPVT
+401 LDQPILNRLIYTPVT

-448 DANGEIPDIPVVP
+448 DANGEIPNIPVVP

-521 FGLFNDQGDQ
+521 FGLFDSEGTK

-546 QIPYGRYTIRELSAP
+546 QIPYGRYAIRELSAP
-561 YGYHPSAGTWE
+561 YGYHPSAQTWE

-608 HVIAGVCFDI
+608 HVIAGVRFDI

-679 VSRTVTNRPI
+679 VSHTVTNRPI
-689 QGVLRIVKTDSET
+689 QGILRIVKTDSET

-778 GEEAP
+778 EEEAP
-783 PKAK
+783 SKAK

>member
-1 MNRNAEYTALLA
+1 MICFTKRFVFLGLCAILFLGMLVILMLPMTARAVTTGDAATVTLNVTNTPVRGDVLLEKTGLQLVRFEDEQDAYGNTVMRPVFQNGYLAGAVFELRAAEDIVGKEGSVFYRKD
-13 ELEQTPPALEYT
+13 ELIETLT
-25 VQRALARN
+25 
-33 QTSQRK
+33 TSKTGPVKSRV
-39 RRLLGIPLGSLAVC
+39 LPLGKYSLTEISAPDGYVLDATPHP
-53 FTAFVLLVNLF
+53 FTL
-64 PPFAAAC
+64 
-71 GRIPLLRDL
+71 
-80 AQAVSWSPSLSAAVE
+80 AAVDQQTAMVEVKMSAGNTYLPVRVTLRKQKE
-95 NEYVQPIGLSRTENG
+95 NLLLTE
-110 ITATVQ
+110 TADGMIHQTVET
-116 HVIVDQKQVNIFFTL
+116 VP
-131 EGEGYESLSA
+131 GEGFVFGLFNRDVITYGDS
-141 EMPEFFPVQKCG
+141 QK
-153 ILGSDFR
+153 LP
-160 RAPGTLLRFSLDYVD
+160 ANTL
-175 GDVPDGFT
+175 
-183 MTFAVTG
+183 MATG
-190 ERAEGEETPAAPD
+190 ATDSQGN
-203 RAYED
+203 
-208 ELLSPAPEGE
+208 
-218 AEILAEFTFDLTFD
+218 LTFSGLYPHGD
-232 PQFTAKGERIP
+232 YYIK
-243 VDRAF
+243 
-248 ELDGQ
+248 ELS
-253 TFTLTEAEVYPTHVR
+253 V
-268 INVVG
+268 
-273 DEANTAWLKG
+273 
-283 LDFYLENED
+283 
-292 GERFDAVSSGI
+292 
-303 TASGDTDS
+303 
-311 PAMVSYRLESSW
+311 
-323 FSGSDHLTVHIT
+323 
-335 GARWLDKDRQR
+335 
-346 VYVDLA
+346 
-352 QGTAPWLPEGV
+352 
-363 ELTSAQ
+363 
-369 LRPDGWLLGAQ
+369 PDGWLLGAQ

-401 LDQPILNRLMYTPVT
+401 LDQPILNRLIYTPVT

-448 DANGEIPDIPVVP
+448 DANGEIPDIPVAP

-521 FGLFNDQGDQ
+521 FGLFNEQGDQ

-561 YGYHPSAGTWE
+561 YGYHPSAKTWE

-608 HVIAGVCFDI
+608 HVIAGVRFDI
-618 YSVDEAGNAADCV
+618 YSVDEAGNAVDCV

-689 QGVLRIVKTDSET
+689 QGILRIVKTDSET

-742 QTPWLTWGEYEVTET
+742 QTPWLTWGEYEVMET

-783 PKAK
+783 SKAK

>member
-1 MNRNAEYTALLA
+1 MTCFTKRFVFLGLCAILFFGLIAILMLPMAARAVTISDAATVTLNVTNTPVRGDVLLEKTGMQLVRFEDEQDAYGNTVMRPVFQNGYLAGAVFELRAAEDIVGKEGSVFYRKDELIETLTTSKTGSVKSKVLPLGKYSLTEISAPDGYVLDATPHPFTLAAVDQQTALVEVKVSAGNTYLPVRVTLRKQKENLLLTETA
-13 ELEQTPPALEYT
+13 DGMIHQTVET
-25 VQRALARN
+25 V
-33 QTSQRK
+33 
-39 RRLLGIPLGSLAVC
+39 P
-53 FTAFVLLVNLF
+53 
-64 PPFAAAC
+64 
-71 GRIPLLRDL
+71 
-80 AQAVSWSPSLSAAVE
+80 
-95 NEYVQPIGLSRTENG
+95 
-110 ITATVQ
+110 
-116 HVIVDQKQVNIFFTL
+116 
-131 EGEGYESLSA
+131 GEGFVFGLFNRDVIAYGDS
-141 EMPEFFPVQKCG
+141 QK
-153 ILGSDFR
+153 LP
-160 RAPGTLLRFSLDYVD
+160 ANTL
-175 GDVPDGFT
+175 
-183 MTFAVTG
+183 MATG
-190 ERAEGEETPAAPD
+190 ATDSQGN
-203 RAYED
+203 
-208 ELLSPAPEGE
+208 
-218 AEILAEFTFDLTFD
+218 LTFSGLYPHGD
-232 PQFTAKGERIP
+232 YYIK
-243 VDRAF
+243 
-248 ELDGQ
+248 ELS
-253 TFTLTEAEVYPTHVR
+253 V
-268 INVVG
+268 
-273 DEANTAWLKG
+273 
-283 LDFYLENED
+283 
-292 GERFDAVSSGI
+292 
-303 TASGDTDS
+303 
-311 PAMVSYRLESSW
+311 
-323 FSGSDHLTVHIT
+323 
-335 GARWLDKDRQR
+335 
-346 VYVDLA
+346 
-352 QGTAPWLPEGV
+352 
-363 ELTSAQ
+363 
-369 LRPDGWLLGAQ
+369 PDGWLLSAQ

-401 LDQPILNRLMYTPVT
+401 LDQPILNRLIYTPVT
-416 LTKTDITGAEKLPG
+416 LTKTDITGEEKLPG

-486 TADGQVHGDTVIR
+486 IADGQVHGDTVIR

-521 FGLFNDQGDQ
+521 FGLFDSEGTK

-546 QIPYGRYTIRELSAP
+546 QIPYGRYAIRELSAP
-561 YGYHPSAGTWE
+561 YGYHPSAQTWE

-608 HVIAGVCFDI
+608 HVIAGVRFDI

-668 SEKITVGMDEI
+668 SEKITVGMDEL

>member
-1 MNRNAEYTALLA
+1 MICFTKRFVFLGLCAILFLGMLVILMLPMAARAVTISDAATVTLNVTNTPVRGDVLLEKTGMQLVRFEDEQDAYGNTVMRPVFQNGYLAGAVFELRAAENIVGKEGSVFYRKD
-13 ELEQTPPALEYT
+13 ELIETLT
-25 VQRALARN
+25 
-33 QTSQRK
+33 TSKTGSVKSRV
-39 RRLLGIPLGSLAVC
+39 LPLGKYSLTEISAPDGYVLDATPHP
-53 FTAFVLLVNLF
+53 FTL
-64 PPFAAAC
+64 
-71 GRIPLLRDL
+71 
-80 AQAVSWSPSLSAAVE
+80 AAVDQQTAMVEVKVSTGNTYLPVRVTLRKQKE
-95 NEYVQPIGLSRTENG
+95 NLLLTE
-110 ITATVQ
+110 TADGMIHQTVET
-116 HVIVDQKQVNIFFTL
+116 VP
-131 EGEGYESLSA
+131 GEGFVFGLFNRDVITYGDS
-141 EMPEFFPVQKCG
+141 QK
-153 ILGSDFR
+153 LP
-160 RAPGTLLRFSLDYVD
+160 ANTL
-175 GDVPDGFT
+175 
-183 MTFAVTG
+183 MATG
-190 ERAEGEETPAAPD
+190 ATDSQGN
-203 RAYED
+203 
-208 ELLSPAPEGE
+208 
-218 AEILAEFTFDLTFD
+218 LTFSGLYPHGD
-232 PQFTAKGERIP
+232 YYIK
-243 VDRAF
+243 
-248 ELDGQ
+248 ELS
-253 TFTLTEAEVYPTHVR
+253 V
-268 INVVG
+268 
-273 DEANTAWLKG
+273 
-283 LDFYLENED
+283 
-292 GERFDAVSSGI
+292 
-303 TASGDTDS
+303 
-311 PAMVSYRLESSW
+311 
-323 FSGSDHLTVHIT
+323 
-335 GARWLDKDRQR
+335 
-346 VYVDLA
+346 
-352 QGTAPWLPEGV
+352 
-363 ELTSAQ
+363 
-369 LRPDGWLLGAQ
+369 PDGWLLGAQ

-391 ASGENVITVY
+391 ASGEDVITVY

-440 NIIYREYT
+440 SIIYREYT

-521 FGLFNDQGDQ
+521 FGLFDSEGTK

-546 QIPYGRYTIRELSAP
+546 QIPYGRYAIRELSAP
-561 YGYHPSAGTWE
+561 YGYHPSAQTWE

-608 HVIAGVCFDI
+608 HVIAGVRFDI

-679 VSRTVTNRPI
+679 VSRTVTNHPI
-689 QGVLRIVKTDSET
+689 QGILRIVKTDSET

-778 GEEAP
+778 EKEAP
-783 PKAK
+783 SKAK

>member
-1 MNRNAEYTALLA
+1 MTCFTKRFVFLGLCAILFFGLIAILMLPMAARAVTISDAATVTLNVTNTPVRGDVLLEKTGMQLVRFEDEQDAYGNTVMRPVFQNGYLAGAVFELRAAEDIVGKEGSVFYRKDELIETLTTSKTGSVKSKVLPLGKYSLTEISAPDGYVLDATPHPFTLAAVDQQTALVEVKVSAGNTYLPVRVTLRKQKENLLLTETA
-13 ELEQTPPALEYT
+13 DGMIHQTVET
-25 VQRALARN
+25 V
-33 QTSQRK
+33 
-39 RRLLGIPLGSLAVC
+39 P
-53 FTAFVLLVNLF
+53 
-64 PPFAAAC
+64 
-71 GRIPLLRDL
+71 
-80 AQAVSWSPSLSAAVE
+80 
-95 NEYVQPIGLSRTENG
+95 
-110 ITATVQ
+110 
-116 HVIVDQKQVNIFFTL
+116 
-131 EGEGYESLSA
+131 GEGFVFGLFNRDVIAYGDS
-141 EMPEFFPVQKCG
+141 QK
-153 ILGSDFR
+153 LP
-160 RAPGTLLRFSLDYVD
+160 ANTL
-175 GDVPDGFT
+175 
-183 MTFAVTG
+183 MATG
-190 ERAEGEETPAAPD
+190 ATDSQGN
-203 RAYED
+203 
-208 ELLSPAPEGE
+208 
-218 AEILAEFTFDLTFD
+218 LTFSGLYPHGD
-232 PQFTAKGERIP
+232 YYIK
-243 VDRAF
+243 
-248 ELDGQ
+248 ELS
-253 TFTLTEAEVYPTHVR
+253 V
-268 INVVG
+268 
-273 DEANTAWLKG
+273 
-283 LDFYLENED
+283 
-292 GERFDAVSSGI
+292 
-303 TASGDTDS
+303 
-311 PAMVSYRLESSW
+311 
-323 FSGSDHLTVHIT
+323 
-335 GARWLDKDRQR
+335 
-346 VYVDLA
+346 
-352 QGTAPWLPEGV
+352 
-363 ELTSAQ
+363 
-369 LRPDGWLLGAQ
+369 PDGWLLSAQ

-401 LDQPILNRLMYTPVT
+401 LDQPILNRLIYTPVT
-416 LTKTDITGAEKLPG
+416 LTKTDITGEEKLPG

-521 FGLFNDQGDQ
+521 FGLFDSEGTK

-546 QIPYGRYTIRELSAP
+546 QIPYGRYAIRELSAP
-561 YGYHPSAGTWE
+561 YGYHPSAQTWE

-608 HVIAGVCFDI
+608 HVIAGVRFDI

-668 SEKITVGMDEI
+668 SEKITVGMDEL

-702 AKGLPGAQFT
+702 AKGLPGAHFT